1 MKVTT
6 DANRLEALSLFIE
19 QSNTDL
25 LSKEEL
31 ITGIESIIDIRPLS
45 IEAKELYT
53 DALERIYKGRK

>member
-1 MKVTT
+1 MKKIT
-6 DANRLEALSLFIE
+6 DTERLEALSFFMDKC
-19 QSNTDL
+19 NTGL